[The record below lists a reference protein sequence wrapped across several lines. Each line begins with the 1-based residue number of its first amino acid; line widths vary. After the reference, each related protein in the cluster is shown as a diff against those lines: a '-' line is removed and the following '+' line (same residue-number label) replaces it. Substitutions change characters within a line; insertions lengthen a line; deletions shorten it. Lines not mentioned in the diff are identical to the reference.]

1 MGGIYMKAIYKK
13 YAPWLA
19 VVIVGAVIGGGLV
32 MGYGPYF
39 FGKSVPD
46 AVGAIRND
54 VSSPTAKAALSAA
67 RNTPIVRAAQ
77 LVGPSVVGITNK
89 AYVNDMFNRRMLVER
104 GSGSGVI
111 YDSSGHIVT
120 NYHVV
125 AEAQE
130 LVVSLADGRTVSG
143 RVQGIDPATD
153 LAVVKID
160 PAGIQPAR
168 FGDSDSL
175 QVGEP
180 AIAVGNPLGLELQ
193 GSVTAGVISALNRTL
208 DIGERRFRLIQTDAA
223 INPGNS
229 GGALA
234 NADGEVVG
242 INSIKIAVG
251 GVEGIGFAIPF
262 NTAKPIIQSLIEKGR
277 VIRPYLGVVAF
288 DKNTAQR
295 YGYQVNIEKGLFV
308 FRIVPGSPADRAG
321 IRVGDVILKLAGKDT
336 DSLVELRSVI
346 EAQGVG
352 ANIPVLIARVG
363 EQFTVQVQ
371 LSEIPNE

>member
-1 MGGIYMKAIYKK
+1 MKSIYKK
-13 YAPWLA
+13 YAPLLA
-19 VVIVGAVIGGGLV
+19 VAIVGAVIGGGLIF
-32 MGYGPYF
+32 GYGPF
-39 FGKSVPD
+39 FLGRSVPE
-46 AVGAIRND
+46 AVSTIRNE
-54 VSSPTAKAALSAA
+54 VTSPTANAALSAA

-77 LVGPSVVGITNK
+77 IVGPSVVGITNK
-89 AYVNDMFNRRMLVER
+89 AYASDMFNRKMLVER

-111 YDSSGHIVT
+111 YDSNGYIVT

-130 LVVSLADGRTVSG
+130 IVVSLSDGRTLPG

-160 PAGIQPAR
+160 SNKIQPAR

-180 AIAVGNPLGLELQ
+180 AIAVGNPLGLELK
-193 GSVTAGVISALNRTL
+193 GSVTAGVISALNRSL

-229 GGALA
+229 GGALV
-234 NADGEVVG
+234 NADGEVIG
-242 INSIKIAVG
+242 INSIKIAVE
-251 GVEGIGFAIPF
+251 GVEGIGFAIPA

-277 VIRPYLGVVAF
+277 VVRAYLGVVAF

-295 YGYQVNIEKGLFV
+295 YGYQLNIDKGLYV
-308 FRIVPGSPADRAG
+308 LRIVPGSPADRAG
-321 IRVGDVILKLAGKDT
+321 VRVGDIILKLAGKET
-336 DSLVELRSVI
+336 DSLAELRSII
-346 EAQGVG
+346 ETQGVG
-352 ANIPVLIARVG
+352 ATVAVTVSRNG
-363 EQFTVQVQ
+363 EQISLQTQF
-371 LSEIPNE
+371 SEVPNE

>member
-1 MGGIYMKAIYKK
+1 MKPIYKK
-13 YAPWLA
+13 YAPIL
-19 VVIVGAVIGGGLV
+19 VIAILGAIIGGGLV
-32 MGYGPYF
+32 LGYGPF
-39 FGKSVPD
+39 FIGRSVPE
-46 AVGAIRND
+46 AINSVTREVTN
-54 VSSPTAKAALSAA
+54 PTANAALSPA

-77 LVGPSVVGITNK
+77 IVGPSVVGITNK
-89 AYVNDMFNRRMLVER
+89 AYVSDMFNRKTLVER

-111 YDSSGHIVT
+111 FDASGHIVT

-130 LVVSLADGRTVSG
+130 IVVSLSDGRTVPG

-160 PAGIQPAR
+160 LTGLQPAR

-180 AIAVGNPLGLELQ
+180 AIAVGNPLGLELK

-234 NADGEVVG
+234 NADGEVIG

-277 VIRPYLGVVAF
+277 VVRPYLGVVAF
-288 DKNTAQR
+288 DKASAQR
-295 YGYQVNIEKGLFV
+295 YGYQLNIDKGLYV
-308 FRIVPGSPADRAG
+308 FRIVPRSPADRAG
-321 IRVGDVILKLAGKDT
+321 IRVADIILKLAGQET
-336 DSLVELRSVI
+336 NSLAELRSII

-352 ANIPVLIARVG
+352 ANVPVVIFRNG
-363 EQFTVQVQ
+363 EQFSVQTQ
-371 LSEIPNE
+371 LSEVPNE

>member
-1 MGGIYMKAIYKK
+1 MKSIYKK
-13 YAPWLA
+13 YAPLL
-19 VVIVGAVIGGGLV
+19 VVAIVGAVIGGGLV
-32 MGYGPYF
+32 LGYGPF
-39 FGKSVPD
+39 FIGKSVQE
-46 AVGAIRND
+46 A
-54 VSSPTAKAALSAA
+54 VSSLKNEVVAPTANAALSAA

-77 LVGPSVVGITNK
+77 IVGPSVVGITNK
-89 AYVNDMFNRRMLVER
+89 AYVSDMFNRKMLVER

-130 LVVSLADGRTVSG
+130 LVVSLSDGRIVPG
-143 RVQGIDPATD
+143 KVQGVDPATD

-160 PAGIQPAR
+160 ANGIQPAR

-180 AIAVGNPLGLELQ
+180 AIAVGNPLGLELK

-234 NADGEVVG
+234 NADGEVIG

-288 DKNTAQR
+288 DKGTAQR
-295 YGYQVNIEKGLFV
+295 YGYQLNIDKGLYV

-321 IRVGDVILKLAGKDT
+321 VRVGDVILKLAGQET
-336 DSLVELRSVI
+336 NSLAELRSVI

-352 ANIPVLIARVG
+352 ATIPVQLARNG
-363 EQFTVQVQ
+363 EQFAVQAQ
-371 LSEIPNE
+371 LSEVPNE

>member
-1 MGGIYMKAIYKK
+1 MKAVYKK
-13 YAPWLA
+13 YAPLF
-19 VVIVGAVIGGGLV
+19 VVAILGAVIGGGLV
-32 MGYGPYF
+32 MGYGPF
-39 FGKSVPD
+39 FIGKSVPD
-46 AVGAIRND
+46 ALTQIKQEVA
-54 VSSPTAKAALSAA
+54 SPTANAQLSAA

-77 LVGPSVVGITNK
+77 IVGPSVVGITNK
-89 AYVNDMFNRRMLVER
+89 AYVSDFFNRRMLVER

-111 YDSSGHIVT
+111 YDAAGHIVT

-125 AEAQE
+125 AEAE
-130 LVVSLADGRTVSG
+130 EIVVSLADGRTVPG
-143 RVQGIDPATD
+143 NVQGVDPATD

-160 PAGIQPAR
+160 PAGTQPAK

-180 AIAVGNPLGLELQ
+180 AIAIGNPLGLELK

-251 GVEGIGFAIPF
+251 GVEGIGFAIPI
-262 NTAKPIIQSLIEKGR
+262 NTARPIIQALIEKGR
-277 VIRPYLGVVAF
+277 VARPYLGVVAF
-288 DKNTAQR
+288 DKNTAEK
-295 YGYQVNIEKGLFV
+295 YGYELNIKKGLYV
-308 FRIVPGSPADRAG
+308 FRLVLNSPADRAG
-321 IRVGDVILKLAGKDT
+321 IRVGDIILKLAGQET
-336 DSLVELRSVI
+336 NSLPELRSVI

-352 ANIPVLIARVG
+352 ATIPVTVSRNG
-363 EQFTVQVQ
+363 EQFDVQAK
-371 LSEIPNE
+371 LSEVPNE

>member
-1 MGGIYMKAIYKK
+1 MKQIYKK
-13 YAPWLA
+13 YAPIL
-19 VVIVGAVIGGGLV
+19 VIAILGAIIGGGLV
-32 MGYGPYF
+32 LGYGPF
-39 FGKSVPD
+39 FIGRSVPE
-46 AVGAIRND
+46 AINSVTREVTN
-54 VSSPTAKAALSAA
+54 STANAALSPA

-77 LVGPSVVGITNK
+77 IVGPSVVGITNK
-89 AYVNDMFNRRMLVER
+89 AYVSDMFNRKTLVER

-111 YDSSGHIVT
+111 FDANGHIVT

-130 LVVSLADGRTVSG
+130 IVVSLSDGRTVPG

-160 PAGIQPAR
+160 VTGLQPAR

-180 AIAVGNPLGLELQ
+180 AIAVGNPLGLELK

-234 NADGEVVG
+234 NADGEVIG

-277 VIRPYLGVVAF
+277 VVRPYLGVVAF
-288 DKNTAQR
+288 DKASAQR
-295 YGYQVNIEKGLFV
+295 YGYQLNIDKGLYV
-308 FRIVPGSPADRAG
+308 FRIVPRSPADRAG
-321 IRVGDVILKLAGKDT
+321 IRVADIILKLAGQET
-336 DSLVELRSVI
+336 NSLAELRSII

-352 ANIPVLIARVG
+352 ATVPVVVFRNG
-363 EQFTVQVQ
+363 EQFSVQTQ
-371 LSEIPNE
+371 LSEVPNE

>member
-1 MGGIYMKAIYKK
+1 MRFILRKF
-13 YAPWLA
+13 APIFIVA
-19 VVIVGAVIGGGLV
+19 VLGAVIGGGLV
-32 MGYGPYF
+32 LGYGPF
-39 FGKSVPD
+39 FLGKSLPE
-46 AVGAIRND
+46 AVSQLNKE
-54 VSSPTAKAALSAA
+54 VEQPKTANAALSAA

-77 LVGPSVVGITNK
+77 IVGPSVVGITNK
-89 AYVNDMFNRRMLVER
+89 AYVNDMFNRRTLVER

-111 YDSSGHIVT
+111 FDASGHIIT

-130 LVVSLADGRTVSG
+130 IVVSLSDGRTVPG

-153 LAVVKID
+153 LAVVKIETG
-160 PAGIQPAR
+160 GIQPAR

-180 AIAVGNPLGLELQ
+180 AIAVGNPLGLELK

-251 GVEGIGFAIPF
+251 GVEGIGFAIPW
-262 NTAKPIIQSLIEKGR
+262 NTAKPIVQSLIEKGR
-277 VIRPYLGVVAF
+277 VVRPYLGVVAF
-288 DKNTAQR
+288 D
-295 YGYQVNIEKGLFV
+295 
-308 FRIVPGSPADRAG
+308 
-321 IRVGDVILKLAGKDT
+321 
-336 DSLVELRSVI
+336 
-346 EAQGVG
+346 
-352 ANIPVLIARVG
+352 
-363 EQFTVQVQ
+363 
-371 LSEIPNE
+371 

>member
-1 MGGIYMKAIYKK
+1 MKPIYKK
-13 YAPWLA
+13 YAPIFIIAIL
-19 VVIVGAVIGGGLV
+19 GAIIGGGLV
-32 MGYGPYF
+32 LGYGPF
-39 FGKSVPD
+39 FIGRSVPE
-46 AVGAIRND
+46 AINSVTREVTN
-54 VSSPTAKAALSAA
+54 STANAALSPA

-89 AYVNDMFNRRMLVER
+89 AYASDMFNRKTLVER

-111 YDSSGHIVT
+111 FDANGHIVT

-130 LVVSLADGRTVSG
+130 IVVSLSDGRTVTG

-160 PAGIQPAR
+160 LTGLQPAR

-180 AIAVGNPLGLELQ
+180 AIAVGNPLGLELK

-234 NADGEVVG
+234 NADGEVIG

-277 VIRPYLGVVAF
+277 VVRPYLGVVAF
-288 DKNTAQR
+288 DKASAQR
-295 YGYQVNIEKGLFV
+295 YGYQLNIDKGLYV
-308 FRIVPGSPADRAG
+308 FRIVPRSPADRAG
-321 IRVGDVILKLAGKDT
+321 IRVADIVLKLAGQET
-336 DSLVELRSVI
+336 NSLAELRSII

-352 ANIPVLIARVG
+352 ATVPVVILRNG
-363 EQFTVQVQ
+363 EQFSVQTQ
-371 LSEIPNE
+371 LSEVPNE

>member
-1 MGGIYMKAIYKK
+1 MKAIYKK

-54 VSSPTAKAALSAA
+54 VSSPTAKASLSAA

-180 AIAVGNPLGLELQ
+180 AIAVGNPLGLELK

-321 IRVGDVILKLAGKDT
+321 LRVGDVILKLAGKDT

>member
-1 MGGIYMKAIYKK
+1 MKSIYKK
-13 YAPWLA
+13 FAPVFIVA
-19 VVIVGAVIGGGLV
+19 VIGAIIGGGLV
-32 MGYGPYF
+32 LGYGSHF
-39 FGKSVPD
+39 FGKSIPE
-46 AVGAIRND
+46 AL
-54 VSSPTAKAALSAA
+54 SSINKEVTAPTARAALSEA

-77 LVGPSVVGITNK
+77 IVGPSVVGITNK
-89 AYVNDMFNRRMLVER
+89 AYVSDMFNRRTLVER

-111 YDSSGHIVT
+111 YDAVGHIIT

-130 LVVSLADGRTVSG
+130 IVVSLSDGRTVNG
-143 RVQGIDPATD
+143 RVQGTDPTTD
-153 LAVVKID
+153 LAVVKIEAD
-160 PAGIQPAR
+160 NIRPAK

-180 AIAVGNPLGLELQ
+180 AIAVGNPLGLELK

-251 GVEGIGFAIPF
+251 GVEGIGFAIPI
-262 NTAKPIIQSLIEKGR
+262 NTARPIIQSLIEKGR

-288 DKNTAQR
+288 DREAAKS
-295 YGYQVNIEKGLFV
+295 YGYLLNIDKGLYV
-308 FRIVPGSPADRAG
+308 FRIVPRSPAARAD
-321 IRVGDVILKLAGKDT
+321 IRVGDVILKLANND
-336 DSLVELRSVI
+336 VNNIIELRSII

-352 ANIPVLIARVG
+352 ANVPVLINRNGQQISVTA
-363 EQFTVQVQ
+363 Q
-371 LSEIPNE
+371 LSEVPVNDNN

>member
-1 MGGIYMKAIYKK
+1 MRFILRKFAPIFIVAVIGAI
-13 YAPWLA
+13 
-19 VVIVGAVIGGGLV
+19 IGGGLV
-32 MGYGPYF
+32 LGYGPF
-39 FGKSVPD
+39 FLGKSLPE
-46 AVGAIRND
+46 AVSRINKE
-54 VSSPTAKAALSAA
+54 VEQPKTANAALSAA

-77 LVGPSVVGITNK
+77 IVGPSVVGITNK
-89 AYVNDMFNRRMLVER
+89 AYVSDMFNRRMLVER

-111 YDSSGHIVT
+111 FDASGHIIT

-130 LVVSLADGRTVSG
+130 IVVSLSDGRTVPG

-153 LAVVKID
+153 LAVVKIE
-160 PAGIQPAR
+160 AGGIQPAR

-180 AIAVGNPLGLELQ
+180 AIAVGNPLGLELK

-251 GVEGIGFAIPF
+251 GVEGIGFAIPW
-262 NTAKPIIQSLIEKGR
+262 NTAKPIVQSLIEKGR
-277 VIRPYLGVVAF
+277 VVRPYLGVVAF

-295 YGYQVNIEKGLFV
+295 YGYQLNIDKGLYV
-308 FRIVPGSPADRAG
+308 FRIVQGSPAARAD
-321 IRVGDVILKLAGKDT
+321 IRVGDILLKMNNT
-336 DSLVELRSVI
+336 DVNNIIELRSII
-346 EAQGVG
+346 ESQGVG
-352 ANIPVLIARVG
+352 ATVPMLVSRNG
-363 EQFTVQVQ
+363 QQFTVSVQ
-371 LSEIPNE
+371 LSEVPADNN